1 MKTETKRGHKVL
13 KSIGIF
19 LSLSVLSEACFLY
32 LDDIGSGIRADVL
45 YPFTMNSLYNNGEL
59 GLEYFAYIRT

>member
-1 MKTETKRGHKVL
+1 MKNETKRGHKVL
-13 KSIGIF
+13 KSIGIS

-32 LDDIGSGIRADVL
+32 LDNIGSGIRADVL
-45 YPFTMNSLYNNGEL
+45 YPFINNSEL